1 MADDKNVR
9 IQDDLFRYVNGAWL
23 DSAVIPDDRP
33 TAGGFAE
40 LDVGVEKIMMGD
52 FAAFASGKKAIPNEY
67 LQKAILYYQK
77 GLDTKRRNEEGIKPV
92 LADLARIDGLKGI
105 ADVNAQLKEMA
116 LGDDPLPLRMGVDGN
131 MKDTSHNAFVILG
144 PSTILPD
151 TTYYQEGNKQGEAL
165 LGLWKGM
172 AAQLLTYTPLSKID
186 QAKYLED
193 ALAFDKMI
201 AGLVKSQEEWADEA
215 KNYNPMSLKRVFGYL
230 APLDLKGFFK
240 RIYGKM
246 PKNVIVYDPRFVK
259 GFSSLY
265 NEGTFV
271 LYKHWAYVQ
280 TLIGAS
286 RLLSEEIRQIGGS
299 YHRSLVGLAADPS
312 IEKQAFRAADDAFS
326 EPVGLYYGET
336 YFGPEA
342 KKDVIDMVKSIIAMY
357 KERMA
362 KNDFLAE
369 ATKEKAILKLDK
381 IVIKMGYPDRIQP
394 LYDTLSV
401 DPASSFYEATATL
414 TKEKNAYMFS
424 ELFKDVDRTR
434 WVMPGDMVNAC
445 YNPQSN
451 DITFPAAIL
460 QAPFYSLKQ
469 SRSVNLGGIGAVIG
483 HEISHAFDN
492 NGAKRDEIGNLH
504 NWWSKE
510 DFKTF
515 KARTKAMIKE
525 FDGIPFAGS
534 KVNGK
539 LVVSENIADNGGMAV
554 TLAVMA
560 TLKDPDYVGY
570 FTNWAK
576 VWCQKAR
583 KEYQQLLLSIDVHSP
598 TELRANIQVRNFEEW
613 YSTFNV
619 TAKDKMYLAPEKR
632 VHIW

>member
-1 MADDKNVR
+1 M
-9 IQDDLFRYVNGAWL
+9 IIL
-23 DSAVIPDDRP
+23 
-33 TAGGFAE
+33 
-40 LDVGVEKIMMGD
+40 
-52 FAAFASGKKAIPNEY
+52 KKAV
-67 LQKAILYYQK
+67 LYYQK

-92 LADLARIDGLKGI
+92 LADLARIDRLKDI
-105 ADVNAQLKEMA
+105 ADLNAHFKEMV

-131 MKDTSHNAFVILG
+131 MKDTAHNAFVMLG

-151 TTYYQEGNKQGEAL
+151 TTYYKEGNKQGEQL
-165 LGLWKGM
+165 LGLWKNM
-172 AAQLLTYTPLSKID
+172 ASNYWPYAPLSKEE
-186 QAKYLED
+186 QAQYLED
-193 ALAFDKMI
+193 TIAFDKKI

-215 KNYNPMSLKRVFGYL
+215 KNYNPMSLKRVFSYL
-230 APLDLKGFFK
+230 SPLDLKGFLK
-240 RIYGKM
+240 SVYGKM
-246 PKNVIVYDPRFVK
+246 PKKVIAYDLRFVK
-259 GFSSLY
+259 GFSSLF
-265 NEGTFV
+265 NADSFI
-271 LYKHWAYVQ
+271 LYKHWAYVKE
-280 TLIGAS
+280 LLGAS
-286 RLLSEEIRQIGGS
+286 SYLSEEIRKIGGS
-299 YHRSLVGLAADPS
+299 YHRALIGLASDPS
-312 IEKQAFRAADDAFS
+312 IEKQAFHAADEAFS

-342 KKDVIDMVKSIIAMY
+342 KKDVVDMVKSIIAMY

-362 KNDFLAE
+362 KNDFLQE
-369 ATKEKAILKLDK
+369 ETKQKAILKLDK
-381 IVIKMGYPDRIQP
+381 IVIKMGYPDAVQP
-394 LYDTLSV
+394 LYDSLSV

-414 TKEKNAYMFS
+414 TKEKNAYLFS

-434 WVMPGDMVNAC
+434 WIMPGDMVNAC

-554 TLAVMA
+554 TLAIMG
-560 TLKDPDYVGY
+560 TLPDPDYAGY
-570 FTNWAK
+570 FTNWARI
-576 VWCQKAR
+576 WCQKAR
-583 KEYQQLLLSIDVHSP
+583 VAYQQLLLSVDVHSP
-598 TELRANIQVRNFEEW
+598 TELRANIQVRNFDEW

-619 TAKDKMYLAPEKR
+619 KATDKMYLAPEKR